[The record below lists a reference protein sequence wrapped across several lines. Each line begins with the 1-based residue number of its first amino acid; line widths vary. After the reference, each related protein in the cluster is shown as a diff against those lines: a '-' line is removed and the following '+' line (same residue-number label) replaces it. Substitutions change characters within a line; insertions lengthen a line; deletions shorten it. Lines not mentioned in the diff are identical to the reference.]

1 MLQQSNLLSNED
13 KKKIFGEEKVIISYE
28 VKKYND
34 YGVRQDRILV
44 VTDNAI
50 YNMKKRRVKRRIL
63 LQDVRGITKSDVG

>member
-34 YGVRQDRILV
+34 YGVR
-44 VTDNAI
+44 
-50 YNMKKRRVKRRIL
+50 
-63 LQDVRGITKSDVG
+63 